1 MDANLPAVTFS
12 AKKNFGAPIGAPRP
26 TLNGRKAPSDWDEQV
41 VRAGRKCRCGNPVS
55 RIC

>member
-26 TLNGRKAPSDWDEQV
+26 TLNGGKAPSDWDEQV
-41 VRAGRKCRCGNPVS
+41 VRAGRKRRCGNTVS
-55 RIC
+55 RIS